1 MTIDL
6 RSDTVTRPT
15 DAMRDAAATA
25 TVGDDVYKD
34 DPTVAE
40 LEARAAEA
48 VGKEAAL
55 FVPSG
60 TMGNLIATRVHADR
74 GAELLVDREAHIY
87 RWELAGAAQVNGL
100 QPRTIDCGSRAVPT
114 PEQVRDAYVPESLH
128 RPGTGLLALEN
139 THNFRGGV
147 AVPKAHITAAADA
160 AHELGMPVHLDG
172 ARLFNAAVALNTDA
186 ASLLDTVDT
195 VLFCLSKGLGAPVG
209 SILAG
214 PTAFVSDARR
224 ARKLFGGGM
233 RQAGL
238 VAAPGLEAL
247 DGVDRLATD
256 HANARRLASGLGN
269 VSGLS
274 VPDPDTN
281 IVVVDSS
288 GAGITAEDLVAASE
302 QRGVLAGVFDEYT
315 TRFTTHRD
323 VDADEVETAI
333 DRVGAIVAE
342 R

>member
-1 MTIDL
+1 MSIDL

-15 DAMRDAAATA
+15 DAMREAAATA
-25 TVGDDVYKD
+25 TVGDDVYED

-40 LEARAAEA
+40 LERRGAET
-48 VGKEAAL
+48 VGKAAAL

-60 TMGNLIATRVHADR
+60 TMGNLVATRVHADR
-74 GAELLVDREAHIY
+74 GAELLLDREAHIY
-87 RWELAGAAQVNGL
+87 RWELAGTTQVNAL
-100 QPRTIDCGSRAVPT
+100 QSRTIDCGPRAVPT
-114 PEQVRDAYVPESLH
+114 PGQIRDAHVAESLH

-139 THNFRGGV
+139 THNYRGGI
-147 AVPKAHITAAADA
+147 AVQRAHIKAAADT
-160 AHELGMPVHLDG
+160 AHDLGVPVHLDG
-172 ARLFNAAVALNTDA
+172 ARLFNAAVAGDTDA
-186 ASLLDTVDT
+186 QSLVEPVDT

-214 PTAFVSDARR
+214 PEAFITEARR

-238 VAAPGLEAL
+238 VAAPGIEAL
-247 DGVDRLATD
+247 ESVDRLATD
-256 HANARRLASGLGN
+256 HENARRLATGLDGIP
-269 VSGLS
+269 GLS

-288 GAGITAEDLVAASE
+288 EADLTAEALVADCE
-302 QRGVLAGVFDEYT
+302 QRDVLAGVFDEYT

-323 VDADEVETAI
+323 IDADDIETTI
-333 DRVGAIVAE
+333 DRIRTVVAE
-342 R
+342 H